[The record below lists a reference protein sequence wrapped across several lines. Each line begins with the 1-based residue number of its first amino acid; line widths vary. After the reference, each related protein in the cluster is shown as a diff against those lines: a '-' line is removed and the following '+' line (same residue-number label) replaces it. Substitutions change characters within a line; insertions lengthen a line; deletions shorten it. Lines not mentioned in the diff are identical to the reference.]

1 MIEERGRVVA
11 LEEGAVWI
19 ETLRQSACGSC
30 SAQKGCGQ
38 SAIARLSEKP
48 MHLRALT
55 SLSLQVDDEVVIGIP
70 EDILLKSSFVVYV
83 LPLLLAVTAAL
94 LTQAVTA
101 SEGWITLA
109 GAAGL
114 AAGFVWGR
122 LHSARVSHD
131 TRYQPQVL
139 RRAERPLGL
148 TPPMTCQTPATRA

>member
-38 SAIARLSEKP
+38 SAIARLSAKP

-55 SLSLQVDDEVVIGIP
+55 SLSLQVDEEVIIGIP
-70 EDILLKSSFVVYV
+70 EDILLKSSFVAYL

-94 LTQAVTA
+94 LAQSVTA
-101 SEGWITLA
+101 SEGWIALA

-114 AAGFVWGR
+114 VAGFLWGR

-131 TRYQPQVL
+131 MRYHPQVL
-139 RRAERPLGL
+139 RRAERPLGQA
-148 TPPMTCQTPATRA
+148 PMISCHTPATRA